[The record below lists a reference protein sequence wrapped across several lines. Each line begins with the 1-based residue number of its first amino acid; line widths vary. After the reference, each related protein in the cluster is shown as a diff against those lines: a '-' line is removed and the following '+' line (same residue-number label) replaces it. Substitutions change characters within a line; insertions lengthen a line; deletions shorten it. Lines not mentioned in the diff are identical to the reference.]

1 MTCHCKRYMG
11 DSTPLSVF
19 LGTLSVTAV
28 LVARFVELP
37 GPTVLQA
44 SQSMKQTVG
53 ADCPVFQAAQN
64 ILALAGTG
72 VGISPAVGPLHTHCV
87 HFFCGGVEAC
97 PKCQATSAG
106 GLPLQE
112 LHHIEWHS
120 LGHGAA
126 SMNVRSGRCSN
137 CCPFPVVPVCP

>member
-28 LVARFVELP
+28 FVARFVELP

-72 VGISPAVGPLHTHCV
+72 VGISPAVGPPL
-87 HFFCGGVEAC
+87 C
-97 PKCQATSAG
+97 PLLLWRGRS
-106 GLPLQE
+106 LPE
-112 LHHIEWHS
+112 VPS
-120 LGHGAA
+120 DLGRRPAPSRTA
-126 SMNVRSGRCSN
+126 SHRVALPWPWSSFDEC
-137 CCPFPVVPVCP
+137 